1 MANETRLTFQELI
14 DFIEH
19 RMRMSH
25 IYQLLLIRTLFLER
39 HPTRAVSHG

>member
-1 MANETRLTFQELI
+1 MLNFEELL
-14 DFIEH
+14 DFIER

-25 IYQLLLIRTLFLER
+25 IYQPLLIRTLFLER